1 MKKLLRVLGRLFL
14 ALLFLAAAALVTL
27 GLLRWRGLILL
38 PDEADPDEWEV
49 FGVDVSSYQGEVD
62 WPVLAEQ
69 GVDFAFI
76 KATEGSLLQ
85 DRRFAANWAGAAA
98 AGVRAGAYHFLSYD
112 SPGETQADNFIAA
125 VPVTEGALPPVVDI
139 EFYGE
144 YLDTPP
150 EKERVRAILDPLL
163 ERLEAHYGVKPIL
176 YVTYRSYYRYI
187 AGGGYGDYPIWCS
200 SPTVFPLVPGWD
212 FWQYSHSAELEGYYG
227 TQRRIDLN
235 IFRGSQAEF
244 ERFGS
249 TGRGQARKNACPLL
263 FPPEF
268 WYNNK
273 PMYFAC
279 GRSLWTDLRDWRV
292 PCGGYLAWRC
302 GKTSP

>member
-1 MKKLLRVLGRLFL
+1 MPPTGPGR
-14 ALLFLAAAALVTL
+14 
-27 GLLRWRGLILL
+27 
-38 PDEADPDEWEV
+38 
-49 FGVDVSSYQGEVD
+49 
-62 WPVLAEQ
+62 
-69 GVDFAFI
+69 
-76 KATEGSLLQ
+76 
-85 DRRFAANWAGAAA
+85 RRPECG
-98 AGVRAGAYHFLSYD
+98 RE
-112 SPGETQADNFIAA
+112 PNFIAA

-235 IFRGSQAEF
+235 IFRGGRAEF
-244 ERFGS
+244 ERFG
-249 TGRGQARKNACPLL
+249 
-263 FPPEF
+263 
-268 WYNNK
+268 
-273 PMYFAC
+273 
-279 GRSLWTDLRDWRV
+279 
-292 PCGGYLAWRC
+292 
-302 GKTSP
+302 

>member
-85 DRRFAANWAGAAA
+85 DRRFAANWAGSAA

-163 ERLEAHYGVKPIL
+163 ERLD
-176 YVTYRSYYRYI
+176 I

-235 IFRGSQAEF
+235 IFRGSRAEF
-244 ERFGS
+244 ERFG
-249 TGRGQARKNACPLL
+249 
-263 FPPEF
+263 
-268 WYNNK
+268 
-273 PMYFAC
+273 
-279 GRSLWTDLRDWRV
+279 
-292 PCGGYLAWRC
+292 
-302 GKTSP
+302 

>member
-1 MKKLLRVLGRLFL
+1 MLF
-14 ALLFLAAAALVTL
+14 
-27 GLLRWRGLILL
+27 R
-38 PDEADPDEWEV
+38 
-49 FGVDVSSYQGEVD
+49 S
-62 WPVLAEQ
+62 
-69 GVDFAFI
+69 I

-85 DRRFAANWAGAAA
+85 DRRFAANWAGSAA

-244 ERFGS
+244 ERFG
-249 TGRGQARKNACPLL
+249 
-263 FPPEF
+263 
-268 WYNNK
+268 
-273 PMYFAC
+273 
-279 GRSLWTDLRDWRV
+279 
-292 PCGGYLAWRC
+292 
-302 GKTSP
+302 